1 MPWYAPFMTDTRRHL
16 AASLYA
22 RDRAAVEALSDAIGG
37 IAGVLTVDAVLQ
49 LIVDRVREL
58 VGARYA
64 ALGILADDHR
74 RIERFIT
81 SGITAEQRRLLGDPP
96 QGHGLLGLIITEGR
110 SLRIPEIGAHPASY
124 GFPANHPP
132 MTSLLGVPVRL
143 KNRTI
148 GNLYLTDKID
158 AAEFSDDD
166 QRLVELFAAHAGIA
180 IENARLH
187 EAVQY
192 LAVVDE
198 RERIGKDLHD
208 GIIQT
213 LYAISLS
220 LEDVPDL
227 MTEDRAAAAITVDR
241 AIDTLNRAIAELRQ
255 FVVGL
260 RPETIDEA
268 DFNGLLAA
276 LVDQVR
282 QNNVVEVELE
292 LPHERIELPAHA
304 RTELLQIAR
313 EALSNIARH
322 AHATTARI
330 TVLREDDRLRL
341 EVADDG
347 VGFDTT
353 SAVPRGHLGL
363 ANMRDRA
370 GALGGSLEV
379 GRRTPGTTIIVTV
392 PLPGTVEHAA
402 PEEGSRD
409 IA

>member
-1 MPWYAPFMTDTRRHL
+1 MTDLRAQT
-16 AASLYA
+16 ASS
-22 RDRAAVEALSDAIGG
+22 RDPRGRAAVEALSDAIGAV
-37 IAGVLTVDAVLQ
+37 AGVLTVEAVLQ
-49 LIVDRVREL
+49 LIVDRVRQL

-64 ALGILADDHR
+64 ALGILADDRR

-110 SLRIPEIGAHPASY
+110 SLRISDIGAHPASY

-132 MTSLLGVPVRL
+132 MTSLLGVPVRI

-148 GNLYLTDKID
+148 GNLYLTDKVH
-158 AAEFSDDD
+158 ATEFSDDD
-166 QRLVELFAAHAGIA
+166 KQLVELFAAHAGIA

-220 LEDVPDL
+220 LEDVADL
-227 MTEDRAAAAITVDR
+227 MTEDRAAAAVTVDR
-241 AIDTLNRAIAELRQ
+241 AIDTLNQAIADLRQ

-322 AHATTARI
+322 AHATTARV
-330 TVLREDDRLRL
+330 TVRRDDDRLRL

-347 VGFDTT
+347 VGFDTS

-370 GALGGSLEV
+370 GALGGALEV
-379 GRRTPGTTIIVTV
+379 GRGTPGTTIIVTV
-392 PLPGTVEHAA
+392 PLPSTVIEHAA